1 MMAINPVTSALMLD
15 QYVDFRPGD
24 AVAYNAATSGFAR
37 WLAAFARQRG
47 MRTIGL
53 VRRRKDV
60 ESVKQGRSILLSL
73 SDG

>member
-1 MMAINPVTSALMLD
+1 MMAIKPVTSALMLD
-15 QYVDFRPGD
+15 QYVDLRPGD
-24 AVAYNAATSGFAR
+24 AVAYTAATSGFAQ

-47 MRTIGL
+47 MQTIGL
-53 VRRRKDV
+53 VRRGEDV